1 MRDEMSIWEELERPG
16 PDSVRVPSGE
26 LRSGS
31 RVKLLPRAGGD
42 VFDAA
47 LAGKAAVVEK
57 IESDMEGNVHLAVT
71 VEDDPG
77 RDLGIARQPGH
88 RFFFSVEE
96 VELLPD
102 APPSQAAPRVLVAGI
117 GNVFLGDDGFG
128 VEVATRLAT
137 RKLPAGV
144 EVADVGIRGMH
155 LAFSLQDYDAAI
167 LVDATPR
174 GQPPGTLY
182 VIEPDVG
189 DSAVGL
195 DAHGMD
201 PVTVLRLAAEFG
213 RVPERVLVVGCE
225 PARMVAPED
234 DEVVMELSEPV
245 RASLDE
251 AVRLIESLVEDLISS
266 DNDREVGEGR

>member
-1 MRDEMSIWEELERPG
+1 MSIWEELERPG
-16 PDSVRVPSGE
+16 PDSVAIAGGE
-26 LRSGS
+26 ARSGS
-31 RVKLLPRAGGD
+31 RVRLSPRARGD
-42 VFDAA
+42 VFDAV
-47 LAGKAAVVEK
+47 LVGKAAVVEK
-57 IESDMEGNVHLAVT
+57 IEYDMEGNVHLAVT
-71 VEDDPG
+71 VEEDPG
-77 RDLGIARQPGH
+77 RDLGIARKPGH

-102 APPSQAAPRVLVAGI
+102 APRPAKAPRVLVAGI

-128 VEVATRLAT
+128 VEVATRLAA
-137 RKLPAGV
+137 RQLPEGV

-167 LVDATPR
+167 LVDAAPR

-182 VIEPDVG
+182 VIEPEVG
-189 DSAVGL
+189 DTAVGL

-201 PVTVLRLAAEFG
+201 PVTVLRLAREFG
-213 RVPERVLVVGCE
+213 SVPDRVLVVGCE

-245 RASLDE
+245 KASLDE
-251 AVRLIESLVEDLISS
+251 AVRLIESLVEDLMRP
-266 DNDREVGEGR
+266 DQQREVGER